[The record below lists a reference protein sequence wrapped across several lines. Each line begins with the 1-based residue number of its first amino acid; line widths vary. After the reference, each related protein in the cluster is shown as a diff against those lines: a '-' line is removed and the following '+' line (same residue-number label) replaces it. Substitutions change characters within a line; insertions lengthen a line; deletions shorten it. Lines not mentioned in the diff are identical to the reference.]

1 MSVEYANGKNQH
13 KLHNLQCLE
22 KNMQILKKNVILQT
36 THKWSLKI
44 SILDLHLN
52 FNRIALNCYFIDK

>member
-22 KNMQILKKNVILQT
+22 KNMQILKKNVIDKSQVVFRET
-36 THKWSLKI
+36 
-44 SILDLHLN
+44 
-52 FNRIALNCYFIDK
+52 YFGLTLEFQ